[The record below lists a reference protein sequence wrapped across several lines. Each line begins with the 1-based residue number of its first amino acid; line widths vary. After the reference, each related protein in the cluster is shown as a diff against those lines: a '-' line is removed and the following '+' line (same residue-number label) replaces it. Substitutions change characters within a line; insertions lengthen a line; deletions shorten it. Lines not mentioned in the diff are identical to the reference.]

1 MRHRF
6 TFNPHSAV
14 SPREKDVV
22 FRSLHVES
30 SLLGGLHPTNS
41 SKSVNQTA
49 EYGIESIKTTNRW
62 REKLILS
69 VESKSYTIY

>member
-49 EYGIESIKTTNRW
+49 EYGLHTLLYGIFLHSFAFPK
-62 REKLILS
+62 RER
-69 VESKSYTIY
+69 